1 MSGPLAN
8 KKHEAVAQAF
18 IKSRDKVGWRAY
30 ASVFPGTSDVAA
42 RKNWSRLSHRDDF
55 RRRLEELQI
64 AAANEAVLT
73 EAKVLAEIGHMAF
86 GNMLDYT
93 RIHGSQLITDFSQLT
108 REQAAA
114 IRKVKVKT
122 TRQMVGEGDDAEEIE
137 VQTTEFELHD
147 KLKGLELLGRNLKLF
162 ADRIEHDVAGNL
174 ASRLEEVF
182 KAADRVDEASE
193 G

>member
-1 MSGPLAN
+1 
-8 KKHEAVAQAF
+8 
-18 IKSRDKVGWRAY
+18 
-30 ASVFPGTSDVAA
+30 
-42 RKNWSRLSHRDDF
+42 
-55 RRRLEELQI
+55 
-64 AAANEAVLT
+64 
-73 EAKVLAEIGHMAF
+73 
-86 GNMLDYT
+86 
-93 RIHGSQLITDFSQLT
+93 
-108 REQAAA
+108 
-114 IRKVKVKT
+114 
-122 TRQMVGEGDDAEEIE
+122 MVGEGDDAEEIE